1 MILYMKFKRRK
12 QNKLL
17 LKDTSKCANAQRK
30 ARVVHFCLEEGGREK
45 TQGKEIARDLR
56 SIVAFDFSSWV
67 ECPMG
72 VHNDRFSL

>member
-1 MILYMKFKRRK
+1 MKFKRRK

-45 TQGKEIARDLR
+45 DAGEGN
-56 SIVAFDFSSWV
+56 S
-67 ECPMG
+67 
-72 VHNDRFSL
+72 